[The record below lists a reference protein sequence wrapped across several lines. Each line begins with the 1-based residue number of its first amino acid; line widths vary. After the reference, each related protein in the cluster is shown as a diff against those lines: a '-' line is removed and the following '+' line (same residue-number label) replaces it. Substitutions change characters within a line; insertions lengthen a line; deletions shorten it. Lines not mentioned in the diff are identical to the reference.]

1 MFDRTSTVT
10 AVTNWPKLG
19 VTLPKQLASKLDVFD
34 AVRYVE
40 TAHAVQID
48 TASITTKN
56 AEDAVAEL
64 AARLLPAQ
72 SEPGKLSSLDQAK
85 SAIMNQ
91 LAGEILREASQA
103 LPDVIEHLRPG
114 FERAVSAF
122 AESVINLPE
131 KLSSQALVAAGPSVL
146 SEYQAALAAS
156 QFIHALDTWLASL
169 KDLPVFAGLPPA
181 TPMLRVLA
189 PATRGEYAKL
199 RDAHEAR
206 NADAVEQELGTAY
219 VCAVR
224 EGIAFSLNTPADSA
238 QLLQS
243 IESAPREKAGGVT
256 YTR

>member
-19 VTLPKQLASKLDVFD
+19 VTLPKQLVSKLDVFD

-40 TAHAVQID
+40 IAHAVQIN

-64 AARLLPAQ
+64 AARLLP
-72 SEPGKLSSLDQAK
+72 AK